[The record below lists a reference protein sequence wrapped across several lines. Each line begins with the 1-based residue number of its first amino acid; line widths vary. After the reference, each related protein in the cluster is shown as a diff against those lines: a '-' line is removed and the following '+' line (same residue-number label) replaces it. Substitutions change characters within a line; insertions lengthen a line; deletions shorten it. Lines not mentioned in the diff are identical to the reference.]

1 MAIGVDY
8 KLFWHLNPRKLRA
21 FEEADKIRTE
31 KQDYLNWLLGRYF
44 MFALD
49 ASVCNSWLWRGKGD
63 APHKYIEK
71 PFLAVIEEKE
81 EKPKAY
87 KEANE
92 EIAVIEMK
100 KRMKMLESQNLPQSP
115 M

>member
-1 MAIGVDY
+1 MGVDY
-8 KLFWHLNPRKLRA
+8 NLFWHLNPMKLRA
-21 FEEADKIRTE
+21 FEEADKIKTE

-44 MFALD
+44 MSALD
-49 ASVCNSWLWRGKGD
+49 ASVCNSWLWRNKGD
-63 APHKYIEK
+63 TPHKYIEK
-71 PFLAVIEEKE
+71 PFLVQVEEKE
-81 EKPKAY
+81 EKDNTY
-87 KEANE
+87 KEAKE